1 MVTGAGNGVGNVI
14 RDGDE
19 PVTVRPKFWRTVF
32 RHLRRAF
39 DIRLLL
45 FWLCATAVPTLLVAL
60 PFAGILS
67 KVLDFS
73 AYADKLAQRL
83 DLDALSALVR
93 AYQQNEVAIQSNIT
107 LAWICTLLF
116 APLLTA
122 MASAIFNASEKLPW
136 RTLLVKALM
145 DYGRWF
151 WLHLSAFIVYLLGF
165 GMAIIVALSAEIRA
179 GEYVDANSFANVQIF
194 SRALALLI
202 ALMTHF
208 FVEIVRAEYML
219 DSSLRFPPGAVVRA
233 LARGQFLRRV
243 AGYLVVC
250 SMGIGIALL
259 LVLLRQ
265 LMSGASWPAM
275 LCTFVFAQCSVA
287 ALAWMR
293 TARLFVLTALVE
305 HRAVAQS
312 TIAMNS
318 PGKSYHSRT

>member
-1 MVTGAGNGVGNVI
+1 MTA
-14 RDGDE
+14 
-19 PVTVRPKFWRTVF
+19 RPIFWRTLV
-32 RHLRRAF
+32 HQLRRAF

-45 FWLCATAVPTLLVAL
+45 FWLGASAVPTLLVAL

-67 KVLDFS
+67 DVLDFS
-73 AYADKLAQRL
+73 AYPGKLAQRL

-93 AYQQNEVAIQSNIT
+93 TYQHNELAIQSNIT

-116 APLLTA
+116 APMLTA
-122 MASAIFNASEKLPW
+122 MAAVIFKASGKLPW
-136 RTLLVKALM
+136 RTMLVDALM

-165 GMAIIVALSAEIRA
+165 GIAVIVALSAEIRVS
-179 GEYVDANSFANVQIF
+179 EYVDAEAFANMQIF

-219 DSSLRFPPGAVVRA
+219 DSSLRFPPGAVLRA
-233 LARGQFLRRV
+233 LARGQFFRRV

-259 LVLLRQ
+259 FVLLRQ

-275 LCTFVFAQCSVA
+275 LSTFFLAQLSVA

-293 TARLFVLTALVE
+293 TARLFVLAALVE
-305 HRAVAQS
+305 KSAIAQA
-312 TIAMNS
+312 TIAMNAS
-318 PGKSYHSRT
+318 GKSYHSRT